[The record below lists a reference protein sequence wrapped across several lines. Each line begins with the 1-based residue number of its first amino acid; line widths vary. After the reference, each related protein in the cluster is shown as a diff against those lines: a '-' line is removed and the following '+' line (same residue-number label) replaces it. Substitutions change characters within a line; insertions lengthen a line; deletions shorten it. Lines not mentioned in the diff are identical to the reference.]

1 MKEDELKLKLRIVET
16 QPEGLKV
23 SSIKHIKPIS
33 DEMKMLFSLANQVE
47 QRWLGILGSL
57 QGRQSVGGM

>member
-1 MKEDELKLKLRIVET
+1 
-16 QPEGLKV
+16 V